1 MPERAMNTYRR
12 LREEARQLRANKHW
26 ALGEIAT
33 TLGVP
38 KSTAYSWVRDIEIPK
53 TVTERQKLN
62 QHNGTLANQLRCA
75 AIRQAAYDTAYSQA
89 RELLSDQ
96 RIRDFVVLY
105 LAEGYRKDRNAVA
118 IGNSNPTMILFAHSC
133 MRRLASNSHF
143 YYSFQYHSDQ
153 DPEALREYWAGL
165 LGIDARNIAPVPKT
179 NSGHLAGRRFA
190 CEYGIFQIR
199 VGDTRFRAQLQ
210 ALMDAVQEEWAAQ

>member
-1 MPERAMNTYRR
+1 MLEFAMNSYAQ

-26 ALGEIAT
+26 ALGEIAA

-38 KSTAYSWVRDIEIPK
+38 KTTAYSWVKDIEIPK
-53 TVTERQKLN
+53 TQTEKQKLN
-62 QHNGTLANQLRCA
+62 QQRGTLANQRRCA
-75 AIRQAAYDTAYSQA
+75 AIRQAAYDTAYAQA

-118 IGNSNPTMILFAHSC
+118 ICNWNPIMIVFAHSC
-133 MRRLASNSHF
+133 MRRLASNTYFS
-143 YYSFQYHSDQ
+143 YSFQYHSDQ
-153 DPEALREYWAGL
+153 DPEALRKYWASL
-165 LGIDARNIAPVPKT
+165 LGIDAQQIAPVPKT
-179 NSGHLAGRRFA
+179 NSGHLASRRFA
-190 CEYGIFQIR
+190 CEYGVFQIR

-210 ALMDAVQEEWAAQ
+210 ALMDAVQEEWTAS